1 MVLLLPATTS
11 LTLPSQG
18 ENRPPWASLAI
29 TRLAFI
35 NSLFIYPNMG
45 LSPPVEVQL
54 LNPGD
59 AGSCF
64 LCLFPSSVPYIGAS
78 GSALLWFQQ

>member
-1 MVLLLPATTS
+1 MVLLLPAVTC

-18 ENRPPWASLAI
+18 ENRPPWASLTI

-54 LNPGD
+54 LNPGE
-59 AGSCF
+59 AGSFF
-64 LCLFPSSVPYIGAS
+64 LCLFHGSVPSAGAS
-78 GSALLWFQQ
+78 SSALLWFRQ